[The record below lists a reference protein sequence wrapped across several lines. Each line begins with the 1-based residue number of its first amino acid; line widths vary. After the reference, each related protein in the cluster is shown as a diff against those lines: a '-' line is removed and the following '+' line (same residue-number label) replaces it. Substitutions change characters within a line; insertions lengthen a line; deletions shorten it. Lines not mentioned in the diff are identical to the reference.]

1 MNLND
6 LKPKTTYDFNRN
18 FKLAKY
24 PTRYWNPP
32 YSHTLSQECFV
43 KLWQTSN
50 SLDELMVKID
60 KINLMLSKYKVFGW
74 WKQSGN
80 FKKSHY
86 APSLSTESKGYIAR
100 ATRYRNKGV
109 PMKKLERFVPTPKRK
124 HPTTNWEALA
134 KIAEQSA

>member
-24 PTRYWNPP
+24 PRNYWNPQ
-32 YSHTLSQECFV
+32 YSHTLSQECFI

-60 KINLMLSKYKVFGW
+60 KINSMLSKYRIFGW

-86 APSLSTESKGYIAR
+86 APSLSTKSKGYIAR

-109 PMKKLERFVPTPKRK
+109 PMKKLEWFAPTPKRK
-124 HPTTNWEALA
+124 HPVTDWEALA
-134 KIAEQSA
+134 KIAEESA